1 VLFGNFK
8 TGVMIKEISCAVI
21 DDEPIARQILEDFI
35 RQDERLVLKH
45 TYKNAKEALSGMSE
59 APVELIFLDI
69 NMPGLTGF
77 QFLKTMTN
85 PPAVIFTTAYREYA
99 MEGFE
104 ANAIDYLLKPI
115 AIERFFLAVNK
126 ALKFLRPPSPE
137 TAMETVVATA
147 SNDFFFVKADGGLV
161 KVFFEEILFIE
172 ALKEYVKIVT
182 KEKSV
187 ITYHT
192 ISGLE
197 EKLPTGKFYRIHR
210 SYIVNT
216 RAISSI
222 EGFLVK
228 IEKHELPI
236 SRNERDAFVELVASG
251 KIISKE

>member
-1 VLFGNFK
+1 
-8 TGVMIKEISCAVI
+8 MIKEISCAVI

-35 RQDERLVLKH
+35 RQDERLSLKH
-45 TYKNAKEALSGMSE
+45 TYRNAKEALSGMNE
-59 APVELIFLDI
+59 MPVELVFLDI

-115 AIERFFLAVNK
+115 AIERFLLAVNK
-126 ALKFLRPPSPE
+126 ALKFLRPAQPE
-137 TAMETVVATA
+137 AATDSAATVHK
-147 SNDFFFVKADGGLV
+147 DFFFVKADGGLV
-161 KVFFEEILFIE
+161 KIFFDEILFIE

-182 KEKSV
+182 REKAV

-197 EKLPTGKFYRIHR
+197 EKLPAGKFYRIHR
-210 SYIVNT
+210 SYIVNIN
-216 RAISSI
+216 AISSI
-222 EGFLVK
+222 EGFQVK
-228 IEKHELPI
+228 IGKHELPV
-236 SRNERDAFVELVASG
+236 SRNERDSFVSMVASG

>member
-1 VLFGNFK
+1 MKPVR
-8 TGVMIKEISCAVI
+8 CAII

-35 RQDERLVLKH
+35 SQDERLQLSGN
-45 TYKNAKEALSGMSE
+45 YKNAKEALKGIMVQ
-59 APVELIFLDI
+59 PVELVFLDI

-85 PPAVIFTTAYREYA
+85 PPAVIFTTAYREHA

-115 AIERFFLAVNK
+115 AVERFLLSVNK
-126 ALKFLRPPSPE
+126 AWKFLR
-137 TAMETVVATA
+137 TATEESSDKQT
-147 SNDFFFVKADGGLV
+147 SKENNDFFFVKADGGLV
-161 KVFFEEILFIE
+161 KIFFEEILFIE

-197 EKLPTGKFYRIHR
+197 EKLPVGKFYRIHR
-210 SYIVNT
+210 SYMVNIK
-216 RAISSI
+216 AITSI
-222 EGFLVK
+222 EGFIVR
-228 IEKHELPI
+228 IDKHELPI
-236 SRNERDAFVELVASG
+236 SRNERDAFMELVASG
-251 KIISKE
+251 KIISK